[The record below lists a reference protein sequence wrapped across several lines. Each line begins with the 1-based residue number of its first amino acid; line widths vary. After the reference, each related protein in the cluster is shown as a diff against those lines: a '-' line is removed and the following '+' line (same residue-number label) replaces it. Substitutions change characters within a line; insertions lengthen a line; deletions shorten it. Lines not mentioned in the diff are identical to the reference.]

1 MGIESATEM
10 GLLTLDRHQTVGQSV
25 RALDICGEL
34 DISAQFTIMTF
45 NPDANLKHARADLAL
60 MRRFAGN
67 PLNFCRAEIYAGTP
81 LEKRM
86 IALGRARGDY
96 RAREYSMYDP
106 VADLAC
112 TISLDLFHD
121 RCWGDG
127 SLIAEDD
134 WARPHD
140 RRAEAVFTAATTC
153 ASGHT
158 RGCVR

>member
-1 MGIESATEM
+1 
-10 GLLTLDRHQTVGQSV
+10 
-25 RALDICGEL
+25 
-34 DISAQFTIMTF
+34 MTF
-45 NPDANLKHARADLAL
+45 NPDANLNTLRADLAF

-112 TISLDLFHD
+112 TISLDLFYD
-121 RCWGDG
+121 RAGETG
-127 SLIAEDD
+127 SLIRKRLDSI
-134 WARPHD
+134 
-140 RRAEAVFTAATTC
+140 T
-153 ASGHT
+153 
-158 RGCVR
+158 